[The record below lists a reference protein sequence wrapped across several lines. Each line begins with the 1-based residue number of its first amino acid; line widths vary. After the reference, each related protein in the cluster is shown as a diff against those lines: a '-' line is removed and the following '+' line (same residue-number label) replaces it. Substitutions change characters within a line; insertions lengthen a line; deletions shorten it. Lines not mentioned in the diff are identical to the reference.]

1 MTPRNLCF
9 EDVIEHPPNGVPPE
23 RRTSYNPPQAGD
35 DEEQWGKPRLVA
47 DTRCHASMHLD
58 GKTLAFVLANTAAVL
73 AALYISFASDLDR
86 PYWAMFTVF
95 IVAKPISGAVRSKAV
110 FRLLGTVAGA
120 AVALLLIPPLVQA
133 PVLLCLATSLW
144 IGLCLYLSLQDR
156 RPRSYAFLLAGYTAA
171 IVGLAVV
178 NAPETIFDTSVARVE
193 EISIGLVC
201 AAVAHSVF
209 FPQNMLEELTERIDR
224 ALRKCGTWIA
234 DALVATVSADLQAE
248 QQLAGLVSD
257 LHVLYEHVAFET
269 SDVPRNAS
277 VMQAL
282 RDRLASILPRVSSV
296 QAAVAALSAAGPIT
310 RPTVQALEA
319 ASRWARAYSTSG
331 GMLPGDID
339 TELHA
344 ALARLSAEG
353 EDGNK
358 WSSLLER
365 AMAIQLR
372 QLVTELS
379 DAARLAAA
387 LKNPYG
393 TLADGP
399 ALEPPSRRTLPRD
412 RGLALLSAFA
422 AATAT
427 LVACALWI
435 EGSWPEG
442 AAAAQFAAIGCSLFA
457 TLDRPS
463 KVLMAAVVGILLAL
477 PVAALYEF
485 AIFPRIDGF
494 PSLALVLAPMVL
506 LFSWMQTSERLEGMA
521 LVLSIGFSG
530 GLALQSSY
538 QADFAS
544 FINSNTAEIVGL
556 LIAAVANL
564 LFRTIDPVWNAVRIS
579 RAGWQAVARLAQ
591 KPNSDIRYWTL
602 QMFDRFGL
610 VTQRLLSAKR
620 KDLFGHRIDGLRDLR
635 VGMNLAALQRSS
647 QALPAA
653 ARQSI
658 PPVLSTV
665 ADAYVG
671 LLRGESL
678 VSPDSAQAID
688 RGIAVLA
695 AQTPT
700 RTAQAGVTALVGL
713 RLDLTPF
720 GSRYLPRTANP

>member
-1 MTPRNLCF
+1 VAAVVSGEHLKASEHKHLELMYMTGRN
-9 EDVIEHPPNGVPPE
+9 
-23 RRTSYNPPQAGD
+23 
-35 DEEQWGKPRLVA
+35 
-47 DTRCHASMHLD
+47 
-58 GKTLAFVLANTAAVL
+58 LAFVLANTIAVMV
-73 AALYISFASDLDR
+73 ALYIAFASDLER

-95 IVAKPISGAVRSKAV
+95 IVAKPIAGAVRSKGA
-110 FRLLGTVAGA
+110 FRFLGTVAGA
-120 AVALLLIPPLVQA
+120 AMALLLVPPFVHA

-171 IVGLAVV
+171 IVGLSVV
-178 NAPETIFDTSVARVE
+178 NAPDTIFDTSVARVE
-193 EISIGLVC
+193 EISIGLIC
-201 AAVAHSVF
+201 AAVAHWVF
-209 FPQNMLEELTERIDR
+209 FPQNMLEELTERVDR
-224 ALRKCGTWIA
+224 ALRKCGAWIA
-234 DALVATVSADLQAE
+234 HALAARESTDLEAQ

-277 VMQAL
+277 VMEAL

-296 QAAVAALSAAGPIT
+296 QAALAALSAAGPIN
-310 RPTVQALEA
+310 RATVQAIEG

-331 GMLPGDID
+331 GMLPGDIE
-339 TELHA
+339 TELRA
-344 ALARLSAEG
+344 ALARLSAES
-353 EDGNK
+353 EDGNE
-358 WSSLLER
+358 WSSLLQR
-365 AMAIQLR
+365 GMAFQLR
-372 QLVTELS
+372 ELVTELS
-379 DAARLAAA
+379 DAAQLAAA
-387 LKNPYG
+387 LKNPYRP
-393 TLADGP
+393 LADGP
-399 ALEPPSRRTLPRD
+399 LLEPPSRRTLHRD

-457 TLDRPS
+457 TFDKPS
-463 KVLMAAVVGILLAL
+463 RVLMAAVVGILLAL
-477 PVAALYEF
+477 PVAAVYEF

-494 PSLALVLAPMVL
+494 ASLALVLAPMVL

-521 LVLSIGFSG
+521 LVLAIGFSG

-544 FINSNTAEIVGL
+544 FFNSNTAEVMGL

-564 LFRTIDPVWNAVRIS
+564 VFRTIDPVWNAVRIS
-579 RAGWQAVARLAQ
+579 RAGWQAVARLAK

-620 KDLFGHRIDGLRDLR
+620 KDLFGHGIDGLRDLR
-635 VGMNLAALQRSS
+635 VGLNLATLQRSS
-647 QALPAA
+647 EALPVA

-658 PPVLSTV
+658 TSVLSAV
-665 ADAYVG
+665 AAAYLG
-671 LLRGESL
+671 LLRGGSL
-678 VSPDSAQAID
+678 VSPDSAYAID
-688 RGIAVLA
+688 QGIAVLG

-700 RTAQAGVTALVGL
+700 RTAQDGLTALVGL

-720 GSRYLPRTANP
+720 ASRYLPPTLNP